1 MTAHRTPGKP
11 QHGQPLPAETHVGWD
26 RRITVLET
34 RLEHLEAALEGLQDA
49 VYRQSVREEKQ
60 LAELGRRTEPH
71 EMARALSEDA
81 RRHGVWVSVSVAER
95 RSWEVSGREEQSTEQ
110 IRLLFAR
117 YREIARGVILTDDDV
132 PGQGELEA
140 APERVPATAE

>member
-1 MTAHRTPGKP
+1 MTARRTPGKP
-11 QHGQPLPAETHVGWD
+11 QHGQPVPAGTLVDWD
-26 RRITVLET
+26 PRITVLET

-60 LAELGRRTEPH
+60 IAALGRRTEPH

-81 RRHGVWVSVSVAER
+81 RRHGVWVSVSVTER

-110 IRLLFAR
+110 IRLLFAH
-117 YREIARGVILTDDDV
+117 YREMARGVTLMDDGA
-132 PGQGELEA
+132 PGQGELDA
-140 APERVPATAE
+140 ARDRVPATAE